1 MYYKLIRNNFSSV
14 SPESN
19 SGKAVPGRL
28 YRTSH
33 YYNKRTGLLVERLHY
48 ICDTLENAD
57 YLVPALIYKVQVTQ
71 SPRFKRL
78 LPILIQ
84 VPGRTGIRFIGVPSV
99 NQRSVCDGESGA
111 DPSTFSQTEFELVY
125 EGHARDD
132 EHSKGCIL
140 VSAHCEQTL
149 TARWLSEQTAK
160 EETRLEICQST
171 R

>member
-1 MYYKLIRNNFSSV
+1 MYYKLIRNQ
-14 SPESN
+14 PE
-19 SGKAVPGRL
+19 GKAVTGKL

-33 YYNKRTGLLVERLHY
+33 YYNKRLDKLVERLHY

-84 VPGRTGIRFIGVPSV
+84 VPGRSGIRFHRGTKP
-99 NQRSVCDGESGA
+99 
-111 DPSTFSQTEFELVY
+111 
-125 EGHARDD
+125 

-140 VSAHCEQTL
+140 VSSHCEQTL

-160 EETRLEICQST
+160 EETRLEIC
-171 R
+171 RAPRG

>member
-1 MYYKLIRNNFSSV
+1 MYYKLIRNNSS
-14 SPESN
+14 SPASN
-19 SGKAVPGRL
+19 DNSKAVPGKL
-28 YRTSH
+28 YRVSH
-33 YYNKRTGLLVERLHY
+33 YYNKRLDKLVERLHY

-84 VPGRTGIRFIGVPSV
+84 VPGRSGIRFHRGSLP
-99 NQRSVCDGESGA
+99 
-111 DPSTFSQTEFELVY
+111 
-125 EGHARDD
+125 

-160 EETRLEICQST
+160 EETRLEICRAPRQKS
-171 R
+171 

>member
-1 MYYKLIRNNFSSV
+1 MYYKLIRNNSSSV

-19 SGKAVPGRL
+19 SGTAVHGKL

-33 YYNKRTGLLVERLHY
+33 YINKRTGLLVERLHY

-78 LPILIQ
+78 LPILSQ
-84 VPGRTGIRFIGVPSV
+84 VPGRSGIRFHRGSLP
-99 NQRSVCDGESGA
+99 
-111 DPSTFSQTEFELVY
+111 
-125 EGHARDD
+125 

-140 VSAHCEQTL
+140 ISASMEQSL
-149 TARWLSEQTAK
+149 TARWLSEQTTHQ
-160 EETRLEICQST
+160 ETRLEICNNINYYRNET
-171 R
+171 RN